1 MAKKSFGK
9 NLGGGVSFNEM
20 IDEVANSKQGG
31 AQQPEKPEEGA
42 RTYQY
47 LSSDVEFLEEY
58 ARGKAFFSGN
68 DFPVKLAIREAICL
82 LREKYPE
89 VTERIKKRAK

>member
-9 NLGGGVSFNEM
+9 NLGGGVRLNDI
-20 IDEVANSKQGG
+20 IDEASSLKAGG
-31 AQQPEKPEEGA
+31 YQTDEKPEEGIK
-42 RTYQY
+42 TYQF

>member
-9 NLGGGVSFNEM
+9 NLSGGVSLNDM
-20 IDEVANSKQGG
+20 IDEASSPKAVGVQNE
-31 AQQPEKPEEGA
+31 EKPDEGIK
-42 RTYQY
+42 TYQF

-58 ARGKAFFSGN
+58 ARGKAFYSGN
-68 DFPVKLAIREAICL
+68 DFPVKLAIREAIAL
-82 LREKYPE
+82 LREKYPD

>member
-9 NLGGGVSFNEM
+9 NLGGGVSFNDM
-20 IDEVANSKQGG
+20 IEEAANSKMGG
-31 AQQPEKPEEGA
+31 AQPEEKPEEGA

-47 LSSDVEFLEEY
+47 LNSDVEFLEEY
-58 ARGKAFFSGN
+58 ARGKAFFGGN
-68 DFPVKLAIREAICL
+68 DFPVKLAVREAIAL

-89 VTERIKKRAK
+89 VTERIRKRAK